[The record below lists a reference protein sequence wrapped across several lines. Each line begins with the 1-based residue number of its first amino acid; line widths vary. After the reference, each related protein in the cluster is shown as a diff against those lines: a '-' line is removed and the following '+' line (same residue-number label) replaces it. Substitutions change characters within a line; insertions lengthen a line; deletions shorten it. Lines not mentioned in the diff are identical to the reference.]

1 MGVVKKWLRDWMTRL
16 MPKQKS
22 SGDGAVQMG
31 HVGGNVTINQITHRN
46 VVRQASSVLGRQSGC
61 EPLPMTEKQKEVL
74 MLMKPL
80 PDPVRIT
87 VLDFMRREFGTAMV
101 KELQPRD
108 LYRVRMYVLKV
119 RQSARI

>member
-1 MGVVKKWLRDWMTRL
+1 MGDEKKWFAKLL
-16 MPKQKS
+16 AKLIPKQKS
-22 SGDGAVQMG
+22 SGNGAIQIG
-31 HVGGNVTINQITHRN
+31 KAGPVTINQVTHHN
-46 VVRQASSVLGRQSGC
+46 VIQQVHPAPRQQGGR
-61 EPLPMTEKQKEVL
+61 EPLPVTDEQKEVL
-74 MLMKPL
+74 TLMKPL

-119 RQSARI
+119 RQSAGF